1 MRVLGPP
8 SREHMGGPPHGD
20 GTLEKGRWLH
30 ISSIAAAAAL
40 AAVAALPVYAWANG
54 RIAIYERKV
63 AGPYEVGLGT
73 IPPSPSVGNLHLSI
87 TVMDAATETPVV
99 NAAVEVE
106 GTGPDSTEVEIGP
119 TPAAVSIQDPSY
131 YEVNTAVD
139 REGWWSFTATVTDE
153 AGEHSAQFRV
163 EVRNASPVTGI
174 LTLSVLAVFLVIFGL
189 SFRASLGGRK
199 RKRRRRTG

>member
-1 MRVLGPP
+1 
-8 SREHMGGPPHGD
+8 MGGPPHGD

-40 AAVAALPVYAWANG
+40 AAVACLPVYAWANG

-87 TVMDAATETPVV
+87 TVTDAETETPVV

-106 GTGPDSTEVEIGP
+106 GMGPDSTEVEIGP
-119 TPAAVSIQDPSY
+119 TPAVVSIQDPSY

-139 REGWWSFTATVTDE
+139 REGWWSFTATVMDE
-153 AGEHSAQFRV
+153 AGEHSVQFRV

-174 LTLSVLAVFLVIFGL
+174 LTLSVLVVFLVIFGL
-189 SFRASLGGRK
+189 SIRASLGGRR

>member
-1 MRVLGPP
+1 
-8 SREHMGGPPHGD
+8 MGGPPHGD

-30 ISSIAAAAAL
+30 ISSIAVAAAL

-87 TVMDAATETPVV
+87 TVTDAATETPVV

-189 SFRASLGGRK
+189 SIRASLGGRK

>member
-1 MRVLGPP
+1 
-8 SREHMGGPPHGD
+8 MGGPPHGD

-40 AAVAALPVYAWANG
+40 AAVAVLPVYAWANG

-87 TVMDAATETPVV
+87 TVTDAATETPVV

-153 AGEHSAQFRV
+153 AGEHSVQFRV

-189 SFRASLGGRK
+189 SIRASLGGRK